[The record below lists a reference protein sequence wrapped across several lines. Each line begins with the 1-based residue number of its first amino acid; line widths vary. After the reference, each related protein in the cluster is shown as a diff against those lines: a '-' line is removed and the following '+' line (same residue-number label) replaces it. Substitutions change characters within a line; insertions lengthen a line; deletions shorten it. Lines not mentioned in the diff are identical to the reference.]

1 MLSLEEKQIFT
12 SSLAAITQLAN
23 GHHKLFCFGGEYSP
37 DDMAFRN
44 SGSEIYP
51 DIQFD
56 LCFFGSSGV
65 KNRKGFC
72 TSSLIDAEAKRRML
86 KNLLKQSFCLITQS
100 LKRPPSFK
108 FLLGLKSISLSQI
121 KSSH

>member
-56 LCFFGSSGV
+56 LCFS
-65 KNRKGFC
+65 
-72 TSSLIDAEAKRRML
+72 APA
-86 KNLLKQSFCLITQS
+86 
-100 LKRPPSFK
+100 
-108 FLLGLKSISLSQI
+108 GLKIVKVFAPL
-121 KSSH
+121 H